1 MGSVRKLAAAL
12 AGLALL
18 AGAQASAQVP
28 DPYARE
34 LASRLA
40 HAEPIVTGNGFML
53 VAGPFAGAL
62 SEGSARQIN
71 INLRAG
77 QRYRFVGV
85 CDDRCSDV
93 DLRLLD
99 PSGQTV
105 AEDTADDD
113 TPVVRMRAT
122 VTGPHRVEVAMYKCA
137 ADQCWYAFNVYS
149 R

>member
-12 AGLALL
+12 AALALF
-18 AGAQASAQVP
+18 AGASASAQVP
-28 DPYARE
+28 APFAHE
-34 LASRLA
+34 LAARLTQ
-40 HAEPIVTGNGFML
+40 AESGVKDDGYML

-62 SEGSARQIN
+62 PARTARQII

-77 QRYRFVGV
+77 QTYRFVGV
-85 CDDRCSDV
+85 CDGRCTDF

-99 PSGQTV
+99 PNGDVV
-105 AEDTADDD
+105 AEDSADDD
-113 TPVVRMRAT
+113 TPTLRVRAA
-122 VTGPHRVEVAMYKCA
+122 VTGPHRVEVAMYNCA